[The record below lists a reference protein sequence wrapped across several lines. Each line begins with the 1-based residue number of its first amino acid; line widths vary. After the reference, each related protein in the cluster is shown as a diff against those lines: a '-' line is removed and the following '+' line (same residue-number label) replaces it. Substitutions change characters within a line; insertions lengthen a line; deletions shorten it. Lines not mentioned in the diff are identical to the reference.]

1 MFLLSFIPDSLLI
14 WIINLILLAGVA
26 GIAVTTAFKFFI
38 KYIPAIIPYRT
49 ILQVVSLVLLVA
61 GVFFRGGYSVE
72 MSWRARV
79 AELEAKVKVAEEKSK
94 EANEQIKTVYVDR
107 VKIVKEQQVVV
118 QEKIKEVQVK
128 IDSQCKIT
136 TETIDILNNSAKGI
150 KK

>member
-1 MFLLSFIPDSLLI
+1 M
-14 WIINLILLAGVA
+14 
-26 GIAVTTAFKFFI
+26 
-38 KYIPAIIPYRT
+38 
-49 ILQVVSLVLLVA
+49 LLVA

>member
-1 MFLLSFIPDSLLI
+1 MFLLSFIPDSFLQ
-14 WIINLILLAGVA
+14 WVVHLILLAGVA

-38 KYIPAIIPYRT
+38 KFIPWIIPYRT

-61 GVFFRGGYSVE
+61 GVYFKGGIAVE
-72 MSWRARV
+72 MEWRAKVR
-79 AELEAKVKVAEEKSK
+79 ALEEKVAIAEQQAKDANGKIEK
-94 EANEQIKTVYVDR
+94 VYIDR
-107 VKIVKEQQVVV
+107 VKVVKEQQVVV

>member
-1 MFLLSFIPDSLLI
+1 MFLLSFIPDSLI
-14 WIINLILLAGVA
+14 QWIVHVILLAGIA
-26 GIAVTTAFKFFI
+26 GIAITTAFKFFI
-38 KYIPAIIPYRT
+38 KYIPWIIPYRT

-61 GVFFRGGYSVE
+61 GVYFKGGIAVE
-72 MSWRARV
+72 MEWRSRV
-79 AELEAKVKVAEEKSK
+79 KELEEKVAKAEAQSK
-94 EANEQIKTVYVDR
+94 DANEKIKTVYVDR

>member
-1 MFLLSFIPDSLLI
+1 MFLLSFIPDSFLQ
-14 WIINLILLAGVA
+14 WVVHLILLAGVA

-38 KYIPAIIPYRT
+38 SYIPWIIPYRT

-61 GVFFRGGYSVE
+61 GVYFKGGIAVE
-72 MSWRARV
+72 MEWR
-79 AELEAKVKVAEEKSK
+79 AKVKALEEKVAVAEQQAKD
-94 EANEQIKTVYVDR
+94 ANGKIQTVYVDR